1 MKRSWR
7 FWIVLAVACAP
18 AWAAFAAAP
27 EPTPVTPVLVAA
39 ARAEG
44 RVVFYTSIEVR
55 LAESLGHAF
64 EAKYPGVAVQVERT
78 GAERVFQRVAQ
89 EYGSNVHAVDVVESS
104 DVGHAFAWKREDLLA
119 PFVPEDAARW
129 PADERDPDG
138 CFAADRVT
146 LQVMGYN
153 TKLVQPAA
161 APRSFADLL
170 DPKWRGKI
178 VKAHPGYSG
187 SVMTATFEMSRALGW
202 EYFEK
207 LSRQRVM
214 QAQSGT
220 EPPKKL
226 ALGERPVMV
235 DGAEYVMWS
244 LRAAGNPVAIV
255 YPSEGTPLI
264 VGSAAVM
271 RAAPH
276 PNAAR
281 LFLEYLFSQDGQQLM
296 VEEGGLRSFH
306 PGVKELPGRPALGDL
321 KLMTASPAEL
331 EQAVEEVRKKYAEYF
346 GT

>member
-1 MKRSWR
+1 MMRSWI
-7 FWIVLAVACAP
+7 FWVVLAIACTP

-27 EPTPVTPVLVAA
+27 EPTPVTPALVAA

-64 EAKYPGVAVQVERT
+64 QTKYPGVSVQVERT

-89 EYGSNVHAVDVVESS
+89 EYGSNVHVVDVVESS
-104 DVGHAFAWKREDLLA
+104 DVGHALAWKREDLLA
-119 PFVPEDAARW
+119 PFVPEDVAHW

-138 CFAADRVT
+138 CFAADRAT
-146 LQVMGYN
+146 LSVIGYN
-153 TKLVQPAA
+153 TKLVKPDA

-187 SVMTATFEMSRALGW
+187 GTMTATFEMSRALGW

-214 QAQSGT
+214 QVQSGT

-226 ALGERPVMV
+226 TLGERPVMA
-235 DGAEYVMWS
+235 DGAEYVIWS
-244 LRAAGNPVAIV
+244 LKAAGNPVAIV

-276 PNAAR
+276 PNAA
-281 LFLEYLFSQDGQQLM
+281 
-296 VEEGGLRSFH
+296 
-306 PGVKELPGRPALGDL
+306 
-321 KLMTASPAEL
+321 
-331 EQAVEEVRKKYAEYF
+331 
-346 GT
+346 